1 MTMKIMIDGV
11 ERDMSEEQIAELRAA
26 QSSAFVKTVVTSV
39 SARQFKL
46 QLLAAGLIDA
56 VDAWVAQQDRAT
68 RISYEYSGSFVKSSP
83 MMQAGFAAMGFTSEQ
98 VDEFFTAASAL

>member
-1 MTMKIMIDGV
+1 MIIISTPNGDIELTVYEEAAYLASLPGEPATTV
-11 ERDMSEEQIAELRAA
+11 E
-26 QSSAFVKTVVTSV
+26 TV

-46 QLLAAGLIDA
+46 QLLAAGLIDE
-56 VDAWVAQQDRAT
+56 VEAWIAQQDRAT
-68 RISYEYSGSFVKSSP
+68 RISYEYSGSFVKSSL